1 MNRTKSCLWLLLAVC
16 TWTTHGW
23 SQQSSALFANGS
35 SITTTAPPSEQ
46 QVTVYL
52 REIATV
58 PASVA
63 GLAQNGA
70 AEIFGRIGVRIHWR
84 QGVPPASL
92 KQAISVELV
101 AYTPQTT
108 LPGALACTVLYDHP
122 TIQVFYDRIQG
133 AEAPGRVLAHVLA
146 HEITHVLQG
155 NAHHSDTGIMKASWS
170 RSDFDRMRFTTL
182 PFTEEDVGLIRS
194 ALATRSPQR
203 EPRQPPLTAAA
214 GQ

>member
-1 MNRTKSCLWLLLAVC
+1 
-16 TWTTHGW
+16 
-23 SQQSSALFANGS
+23 
-35 SITTTAPPSEQ
+35 
-46 QVTVYL
+46 VYL
-52 REIATV
+52 RDIATV

-70 AEIFGRIGVRIHWR
+70 AEIFGRIGVKIHRR

-92 KQAISVELV
+92 QQAISVELV
-101 AYTPQTT
+101 AHTPQTT
-108 LPGALACTVLYDHP
+108 LPGALACTVLYDHA

-155 NAHHSDTGIMKASWS
+155 TAHHSDTGIMKASWS

-182 PFTEEDVGLIRS
+182 PLTEEDVGLIRS
-194 ALATRSPQR
+194 ALATRSQQI

>member
-16 TWTTHGW
+16 RWPTPGW
-23 SQQSSALFANGS
+23 SQQ
-35 SITTTAPPSEQ
+35 Q

-52 REIATV
+52 RDSATV

-63 GLAQNGA
+63 GPAQNGA
-70 AEIFGRIGVRIHWR
+70 AEIFGRIGVKIHWR

-92 KQAISVELV
+92 KRAIGVELV
-101 AYTPQTT
+101 AYTPQIT
-108 LPGALACTVLYDHP
+108 LPGALACTVLYDYP

-155 NAHHSDTGIMKASWS
+155 TARHSDTGIMKASWS

-182 PFTEEDVGLIRS
+182 TFTEEDVGLIRG
-194 ALATRSPQR
+194 AFATRSQQI
-203 EPRQPPLTAAA
+203 EQHQPPLTAAA